1 MSAYGNAAYGS
12 SAYADS
18 SATANVI
25 QLEGTVVPT
34 PSASADLTKIQAM
47 TGTVTSTL
55 TVTAD
60 LDPVLLLS
68 GNMSID
74 SSASADL
81 TKNILLQGSATSFLT
96 ASASLRRE
104 KLLTGI
110 VSPTSSMSADLSRVK
125 KLKGTATPHLQLDS
139 PVLQKQK
146 LLKGNVSPTSAVNN
160 PALLALLNS
169 PEIIRPV
176 KAVITNLNRK
186 LSILNIDRY
195 IVMEDHTFKKGDY
208 ADPVTLQLKDEEGVV
223 DLTGSQPKLHLQ
235 NTDGETVLEE
245 NMTIENASEGR
256 VKYEWMEDGSDPI
269 DKAGIYRMEVEVMY
283 ADGKQT
289 FPNDGYNNISVEEDI
304 E

>member
-1 MSAYGNAAYGS
+1 MSVYGNAAYGS

-18 SATANVI
+18 TATTNIV

-60 LDPVLLLS
+60 LDPVLFLS
-68 GNMSID
+68 GNTSIN

-81 TKNILLQGSATSFLT
+81 TKNILLQGSDMFFLT
-96 ASASLRRE
+96 ASASL
-104 KLLTGI
+104 KKNQLMKGT
-110 VSPTSSMSADLSRVK
+110 VSSTSLMSADLSRVK
-125 KLKGTATPHLQLDS
+125 RLKGIASPQLQLDN
-139 PVLQKQK
+139 PVLEKQK
-146 LLKGNVSPTSAVNN
+146 LLKGNVSPALTVNN
-160 PALLALLNS
+160 AALLALLSS
-169 PEIIRPV
+169 PEITRPV

-186 LSILNIDRY
+186 LSILNKDRY
-195 IVMEDHTFKKGDY
+195 IVMEDYTFKKGDY
-208 ADPVTLQLKDEEGVV
+208 ADPVTLQLKDENGVV
-223 DLTGSQPKLHLQ
+223 DLTGSQPKIHLQ

-245 NMTIENASEGR
+245 NMTIENASEGK
-256 VKYEWMEDGSDPI
+256 VKYEWAEDGSDPI
-269 DKAGIYRMEVEVMY
+269 DNAGIYRMEAEVMY